1 MHLPLIFPI
10 LNPPV
15 SLGRLAS
22 NLISPAVRTVPF
34 SLSSFLCVFFFQ
46 KEIAFCHIYLYK
58 KVFKVQKKRSKNVL
72 FLATFLTK
80 KKYSSSLPA
89 FNWFYHTKVRMCS
102 TCSLQQIFRT
112 VRVPKQTGTV
122 SIFFGQ
128 QQRLPGI
135 EQTGGVFIGRSVLP
149 SNNNRHVS
157 VNYAM
162 GTVFL

>member
-1 MHLPLIFPI
+1 MECVNIFFLKITPPYCASSPHFPHFKSSGLPGEAGLK
-10 LNPPV
+10 
-15 SLGRLAS
+15 S
-22 NLISPAVRTVPF
+22 NIPSRQDG
-34 SLSSFLCVFFFQ
+34 SFLTVIFSMWFF
-46 KEIAFCHIYLYK
+46 
-58 KVFKVQKKRSKNVL
+58 S
-72 FLATFLTK
+72 K
-80 KKYSSSLPA
+80 KKLHFVTFSSLPA